1 MKNKI
6 SLLLWIIGFI
16 LLNLYFNGI
25 PKLIQLDVLPWLGYA
40 GGFFLLAF
48 IVARYLLGLKGVNSF
63 GLPMQRGWIR
73 DLGIGFLIG
82 SAVWALKYL
91 IYYSLGKFDVTGLMD
106 TGFIVG
112 MLAQALLGMLL
123 VSAINDITIRGYWFA
138 YLKKENLLKWFM
150 LVTTVLY
157 VADDFWNEG
166 FGWQNMLFSALLGL
180 ALAYTVLK
188 TNAIWMAIGIHFGS
202 NMLYR
207 VMAGFDGRGIFKLEN
222 ITDGAMYEYVG
233 LTITALLLP
242 LVYLLLRNRNVTAR
256 ATAQTIATDLSETK
270 LI

>member
-6 SLLLWIIGFI
+6 SLPLWIIGFI

-25 PKLIQLDVLPWLGYA
+25 PKLVQLDVLPWLMYA

-48 IVARYLLGLKGVNSF
+48 IVARYLLGLKGINSF
-63 GLPMQRGWIR
+63 GLPMQKGWMS
-73 DLGIGFLIG
+73 DLGLGFIVG
-82 SAVWALKYL
+82 AAVWGLKYL
-91 IYYSLGKFDVTGLMD
+91 VYYSLGKFEVTGLMD

-123 VSAINDITIRGYWFA
+123 VSAINDIMIRGYWFA

-166 FGWQNMLFSALLGL
+166 FGWQNIVFSALLGL

-207 VMAGFDGRGIFKLEN
+207 VMAGFDGQGIFKMEN
-222 ITDGAMYEYVG
+222 FTDGTMYEYVG

-242 LVYLLLRNRNVTAR
+242 LVYLLLRNRHVA
-256 ATAQTIATDLSETK
+256 APEPQQTIATDLPETK
-270 LI
+270 LT